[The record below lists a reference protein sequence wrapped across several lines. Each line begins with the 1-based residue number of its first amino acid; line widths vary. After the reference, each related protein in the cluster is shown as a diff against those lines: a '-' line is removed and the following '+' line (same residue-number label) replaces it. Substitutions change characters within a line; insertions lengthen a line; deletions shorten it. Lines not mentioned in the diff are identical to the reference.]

1 MQLVT
6 GYADSK
12 SGAHHPVAQG
22 SFPIVVKSA
31 HNWLLSKTKP
41 LKILEVKG
49 NTRKEE
55 MSTMKVVLEQ
65 SCACWDA
72 EA

>member
-1 MQLVT
+1 MCKGSVHVYMQLVT

-31 HNWLLSKTKP
+31 HN
-41 LKILEVKG
+41 
-49 NTRKEE
+49 
-55 MSTMKVVLEQ
+55 
-65 SCACWDA
+65 
-72 EA
+72 